1 VELSTRD
8 LNGDHRKTSLP
19 LVHTRFICLQGSNVV
34 NDYVVLISVHGSLDI
49 VSYDAGADDINVES
63 ISGRRSS
70 ENSITRITVNVHTDS
85 QQADDEMC
93 VRISDISCQ
102 RNYGRD
108 NENL

>member
-49 VSYDAGADDINVES
+49 VSYDAGADDINAES
-63 ISGRRSS
+63 IGG
-70 ENSITRITVNVHTDS
+70 N
-85 QQADDEMC
+85 
-93 VRISDISCQ
+93 
-102 RNYGRD
+102 
-108 NENL
+108 